1 MIKNITGKTESGYVP
16 ITEKGQQ
23 NMYDVDETVKK
34 HRETIE
40 NWTDGTPVRSWV
52 DEDGN
57 LCVEYESGRWWHYNK
72 MGEWW

>member
-1 MIKNITGKTESGYVP
+1 
-16 ITEKGQQ
+16 
-23 NMYDVDETVKK
+23 MYDVDETVKK